1 MQLVL
6 FIPDFVLA
14 GEPEVLR
21 SCQVM
26 MAGEQ
31 CHRIHDA
38 IERCH
43 VAADAPALQPFRI
56 CAHKHTAMRGLEA
69 VPEAMAIGVVEL
81 ANERGNVSLKVRAA
95 TCDRT
100 HVIDEPMNTFVAPDD
115 PYEGAIA
122 ISEVREAFLQH
133 QKSRQTTFFSKI
145 RDEGLYGVLVN
156 LRLTTLRKNAS
167 NVVPGDQFEFAVG
180 LPLYDAAGCVID
192 LRRYSVL
199 SGVARDAL
207 KPAAE
212 LLKQIAL

>member
-69 VPEAMAIGVVEL
+69 VPEAMAIGFVEL
-81 ANERGNVSLKVRAA
+81 ENERGNVSLKVRGVAS
-95 TCDRT
+95 DRAR
-100 HVIDEPMNTFVAPDD
+100 VIDEPMNTFVAPDD
-115 PYEGAIA
+115 PYEGALLA
-122 ISEVREAFLQH
+122 RREGVEYA
-133 QKSRQTTFFSKI
+133 
-145 RDEGLYGVLVN
+145 EPAAGVLPVP
-156 LRLTTLRKNAS
+156 LTWHWSHECPTIGA
-167 NVVPGDQFEFAVG
+167 
-180 LPLYDAAGCVID
+180 
-192 LRRYSVL
+192 
-199 SGVARDAL
+199 
-207 KPAAE
+207 
-212 LLKQIAL
+212 